1 MSVESEVSLDGT
13 KLTITVRGRFDF
25 GSHQAFRDAYERFY
39 KVPEIYVVDL
49 KETTYM
55 DSSALG
61 MLLLLRD
68 HAGGDNAE
76 VQVVNANSDVRK
88 ILALTVLIAEDSAAD
103 LLLLSTIVRRQGHQV
118 LTASNGQEA
127 VDVFTRER
135 PQLVLMDAL
144 MPVMDGFEAAR
155 QIKQRAGE
163 ALVPIIF
170 LTSLRESEALA
181 QCLDAGGDDF
191 LAKPYNQVILA
202 AKINAMDRL
211 RRLQATVLQ
220 QRDLIARHHDYLLQE
235 QRVAKAVF
243 DKVAHS
249 GCINAAPNIRYVQSP
264 YALFNGDLLLAAYT
278 PSGDMHVLL
287 GDFTGHG
294 LPAAV
299 GAMPLAEV
307 FYGMTAK
314 GYGLA
319 QTLREMNAKLKRI
332 LPVDMFCCATLLCL
346 SAQRRVVEV
355 WNGGMPDGYVHDV
368 TTGKRTPLVSRH
380 LPLGVLAAEA
390 FDDRTEVWPMAL
402 GDRVFLLS
410 DGVLDTADAH
420 EQLFGAER
428 LQQVFAANRE
438 PDRLFEEIEQALAGF
453 RGEVRDD
460 ISMVEI
466 SLQADEPLRSSS
478 VVYSDSGQSSPLDWS
493 VSFEFRAE
501 TLKSYNPLPY
511 LLQLLLEIH
520 GLREQSG
527 ALYSVMAELYSNA
540 LEHGVLGLDSR
551 LKRDAQGF
559 AAYYRERNER
569 LARLDS
575 GYVRVHLDVV
585 PTGEGGC
592 LTLRIEDSGAG
603 FDVDKVLAR
612 PLDVDRL
619 SGRGLSLVRQ
629 LSSDVGW
636 SDGGR
641 CVCVEFSWKALA

>member
-1 MSVESEVSLDGT
+1 MSALAPVLEA
-13 KLTITVRGRFDF
+13 LTI
-25 GSHQAFRDAYERFY
+25 
-39 KVPEIYVVDL
+39 
-49 KETTYM
+49 
-55 DSSALG
+55 
-61 MLLLLRD
+61 
-68 HAGGDNAE
+68 
-76 VQVVNANSDVRK
+76 
-88 ILALTVLIAEDSAAD
+88 LIAEDSAAD
-103 LLLLSTIVRRQGHQV
+103 RLLLASIIRRQGHQV
-118 LTASNGQEA
+118 LTVSNGAEA
-127 VDVFTRER
+127 IEVFARER

-155 QIKQRAGE
+155 QIKQLAGE

-191 LAKPYNQVILA
+191 LPKPYNPLILA

-220 QRDLIARHHDYLLQE
+220 QRDLIARHHEHLLHE
-235 QRVAKAVF
+235 QRAAKAVF

-249 GCINAAPNIRYVQSP
+249 GCINAAPNIRYLQSP

-294 LPAAV
+294 LPAAI

-314 GYGLA
+314 GYGLT

-346 SAQRRVVEV
+346 SAQRRAVEV
-355 WNGGMPDGYVHDV
+355 WNGGMPEGYVHEV
-368 TTGKRTPLVSRH
+368 ATGRRTPLMSRH
-380 LPLGVLAAEA
+380 LPLGVLSAEA
-390 FDDRTEVWPMAL
+390 FDDSTEVLPMAL

-410 DGVLDTADAH
+410 DGVLDTADAND
-420 EQLFGAER
+420 QLFGAER

-438 PDRLFEEIEQALAGF
+438 PDRLFEDIEQALAAF
-453 RGEVRDD
+453 RGQARDD
-460 ISMVEI
+460 VSMVEI
-466 SLQADEPLRSSS
+466 TLQAGQPLRAAEPM
-478 VVYSDSGQSSPLDWS
+478 YADSGQSCPLDWS
-493 VSFEFRAE
+493 VSFEFRAQ
-501 TLKSYNPLPY
+501 TLRTYNPLPY

-559 AAYYRERNER
+559 AQYYRQRHER
-569 LARLDS
+569 LAQLDS
-575 GYVRVHLDVV
+575 GYVRVHVQVV
-585 PTGEGGC
+585 PTDKGGK
-592 LTLRIEDSGAG
+592 LTLRLEDSGQG
-603 FDVDKVLAR
+603 FDVEQELAR
-612 PLDVDRL
+612 PVDIDRL
-619 SGRGLSLVRQ
+619 SDRGLSLVRQ
-629 LSSDVGW
+629 LSSAVGW

-641 CVCVEFSWKALA
+641 TVCVEFCWAALA

>member
-1 MSVESEVSLDGT
+1 MSALAPVLEA
-13 KLTITVRGRFDF
+13 LTI
-25 GSHQAFRDAYERFY
+25 
-39 KVPEIYVVDL
+39 
-49 KETTYM
+49 
-55 DSSALG
+55 
-61 MLLLLRD
+61 
-68 HAGGDNAE
+68 
-76 VQVVNANSDVRK
+76 
-88 ILALTVLIAEDSAAD
+88 LIAEDSAANR
-103 LLLLSTIVRRQGHQV
+103 LLLASIIRRQGHQV
-118 LTASNGQEA
+118 LTVSNGAEA
-127 VDVFTRER
+127 IEVFARER

-155 QIKQRAGE
+155 QIKQLAGE

-191 LAKPYNQVILA
+191 LPKPYNPLILA

-220 QRDLIARHHDYLLQE
+220 QRDLIARHHEHLMHE
-235 QRVAKAVF
+235 QRAAKAVF

-249 GCINAAPNIRYVQSP
+249 GCINAAPNIRYLQSP

-278 PSGDMHVLL
+278 PSGDMHVML

-294 LPAAV
+294 LPAAI

-314 GYGLA
+314 GYGLT

-346 SAQRRVVEV
+346 SAQRRAVEV
-355 WNGGMPDGYVHDV
+355 WNGGMPEGYVHEV
-368 TTGKRTPLVSRH
+368 ATGRRTPLMSRH
-380 LPLGVLAAEA
+380 LPLGVLSAEA
-390 FDDRTEVWPMAL
+390 FDDSTEVWPMAL

-410 DGVLDTADAH
+410 DGVLDTADAND
-420 EQLFGAER
+420 QLFGAER

-438 PDRLFEEIEQALAGF
+438 PDRLFEDIEQALAAF
-453 RGEVRDD
+453 RGQARDD
-460 ISMVEI
+460 VSMVEI
-466 SLQADEPLRSSS
+466 TLQAGQPLRAAEPM
-478 VVYSDSGQSSPLDWS
+478 YADSGRSCPLDWS
-493 VSFEFRAE
+493 VSFEFRAQ
-501 TLKSYNPLPY
+501 TLRTYNPLPY

-520 GLREQSG
+520 GLRAQSG

-559 AAYYRERNER
+559 AQYYRQRHER
-569 LARLDS
+569 LAQLDS
-575 GYVRVHLDVV
+575 GYVRVHMQVV
-585 PTGEGGC
+585 PTDKGGK
-592 LTLRIEDSGAG
+592 LTLRLEDSGQG
-603 FDVDKVLAR
+603 FDVEQELAR
-612 PLDVDRL
+612 PVDIDRL

-629 LSSDVGW
+629 LSSAVGW

-641 CVCVEFSWKALA
+641 TVYVEFCWAALA

>member
-1 MSVESEVSLDGT
+1 MSL
-13 KLTITVRGRFDF
+13 
-25 GSHQAFRDAYERFY
+25 
-39 KVPEIYVVDL
+39 
-49 KETTYM
+49 
-55 DSSALG
+55 
-61 MLLLLRD
+61 
-68 HAGGDNAE
+68 
-76 VQVVNANSDVRK
+76 
-88 ILALTVLIAEDSAAD
+88 LTVLIAEDSAAD
-103 LLLLSTIVRRQGHQV
+103 LLLLSTIVRRQGHRV
-118 LTASNGQEA
+118 LTATNGQQALE
-127 VDVFTRER
+127 VFTRER

-155 QIKQRAGE
+155 QIKQLAGE
-163 ALVPIIF
+163 TLVPIIF
-170 LTSLRESEALA
+170 LTSLSGSQALA
-181 QCLDAGGDDF
+181 RCLDAGGDDF
-191 LAKPYNQVILA
+191 LAKPYTPIILA

-220 QRDLIARHHDYLLQE
+220 QRDQIARHHEYLLHE

-249 GCINAAPNIRYVQSP
+249 GCLNAARNIRYLQSP

-355 WNGGMPDGYVHDV
+355 WNGGMPDGYVHEV
-368 TTGKRTPLVSRH
+368 ATGRRTPLVSRH
-380 LPLGVLAAEA
+380 LPLGVLAPEV
-390 FDDRTEVWPMAL
+390 FDDCTQVWPMAL

-410 DGVLDTADAH
+410 DGVIDTADAN
-420 EQLFGAER
+420 EQLFGVER
-428 LQQVFAANRE
+428 LLQVFAANRE
-438 PDRLFEEIEQALAGF
+438 PERLFEDIEQALAGF
-453 RGEVRDD
+453 RGQVRDD
-460 ISMVEI
+460 VSLVEI
-466 SLQADEPLRSSS
+466 SLLPEQALHASAIQ
-478 VVYSDSGQSSPLDWS
+478 YTDSGQSCPLDWS

-501 TLKSYNPLPY
+501 TLKRYNPLPY

-520 GLREQSG
+520 GLRGQSG

-551 LKRDAQGF
+551 LKRDVQGF
-559 AAYYRERNER
+559 ADYYRQRNER
-569 LARLDS
+569 LALLS
-575 GYVRVHLDVV
+575 NGYIRVHIDVL
-585 PTGEGGC
+585 PTGAGGC
-592 LTLRIEDSGAG
+592 LSLRIEDSGAG
-603 FDVDKVLAR
+603 FDVETVLAR
-612 PLDVDRL
+612 PLDIDRL
-619 SGRGLSLVRQ
+619 SGRGLNLVRQ
-629 LSSDVGW
+629 LSSHVRW

-641 CVCVEFSWKALA
+641 SVCVEFCWEALA